1 MGRHAPED
9 AENRQDD
16 PALSIY
22 DAGPQEEP
30 WFVPPPPDVSDTAWD
45 MPGPRAARPGP
56 AVSDWLAAE
65 AGQGR
70 ALARAAAA
78 FARLDERVAA
88 GPAGL
93 VRRLAL
99 TEASAI
105 SWAAGGRVAED
116 RLALHDLDRADM
128 ARDDAGALA
137 AAHWA
142 LRRLEGGPGPEAPGF
157 PGGDGLAE
165 DPAWLRWQA
174 GQGALAE
181 ALPLVRAAAA
191 FPLWRAEGLGA
202 DVLEPAV
209 IAARIGGAGG
219 RTLPFLPLARSAA
232 PYTVGGSADDRLAS
246 WARAAETGALRALM
260 DLDRLAAWATRARE
274 ATAAMSGRTPGLLID
289 ALLASPALSAGMAA
303 RLTGASRPGIRR
315 NIARLAEAGMVQE
328 ITGQGRF
335 RFWRA
340 AV

>member
-1 MGRHAPED
+1 MTRHVPED
-9 AENRQDD
+9 TANHQDD
-16 PALSIY
+16 AAPSIY
-22 DAGPQEEP
+22 DAEPAEEP
-30 WFVPPPPDVSDTAWD
+30 WFVPPPPDVSDAAWD

-56 AVSDWLAAE
+56 SVADWLAAE

-88 GPAGL
+88 GPAGM

-99 TEASAI
+99 AEASAI

-116 RLALHDLDRADM
+116 RLALHAVDRADM

-142 LRRLEGGPGPEAPGF
+142 LRRLEGGPAPEALGF
-157 PGGDGLAE
+157 LGRDDLAE

-174 GQGALAE
+174 GQGTLAD
-181 ALPLVRAAAA
+181 ALPLVRAAAG
-191 FPLWRAEGLGA
+191 FHLWRADGLGA

-209 IAARIGGAGG
+209 IAARIGGFEG
-219 RTLPFLPLARSAA
+219 RALPFLPLARGAA
-232 PYTVGGSADDRLAS
+232 PYTAGGSAAERLAAWS
-246 WARAAETGALRALM
+246 RAAEMGALRALM
-260 DLDRLAAWATRARE
+260 DLDRLAAWETRARE
-274 ATAAMSGRTPGLLID
+274 ATAGMSGRTPGLLID
-289 ALLASPALSAGMAA
+289 ALLVWPALSARMAA
-303 RLTGASRPGIRR
+303 RLSGASPPGIRR
-315 NIARLAEAGMVQE
+315 NIARLQEAGLVQE